1 MTKSDLKTLELAT
14 SKVTYEL
21 LKKLPIGDS
30 VELGNGY
37 YLIHQEYDYVDLDED
52 DCEDESYF
60 VIYSDEIGDDI
71 LSVQYESRDSNSVEF
86 TDIYGIF

>member
-1 MTKSDLKTLELAT
+1 MDLKTLESAT
-14 SKVTYEL
+14 DKVTYEL
-21 LKKLPIGDS
+21 LKNLPVGDS

-37 YLIHQEYDYVDLDED
+37 YLIHQEYD
-52 DCEDESYF
+52 CEDESYF
-60 VIYSDEIGDDI
+60 VIYNDEIGDDI

>member
-1 MTKSDLKTLELAT
+1 MNLKTLESAT
-14 SKVTYEL
+14 SQVTYEL
-21 LKKLPIGDS
+21 LKKLPVGDS

-37 YLIHQEYDYVDLDED
+37 YLMHQEYDYVCLDDD

-60 VIYSDEIGDDI
+60 VIYNDEVVADI
-71 LSVQYESRDSNSVEF
+71 LSVQYNSDKSVEF